1 MSDAPKPTAE
11 GRFTSRFVRPQAMR
25 NLTSEQRA
33 EERSST
39 WLELFFDLCFVVAVA
54 ALARGLH
61 HDPTLDGMLRFLG
74 LFVPVWWSWMI
85 FTWYATSFDNDDVPY
100 RVTLFVAMLSILGLA
115 ASVGRIGVDPSAVV
129 GFVLAYSLMR
139 FLVAGLFVRGG
150 RSVPANLRPFVAYY
164 AVGNIIGAT
173 IWLSSLL
180 VPAPFRYVLW
190 AVGLAVELLGP
201 ILAVMTL
208 ENPRIT
214 FHPRHIAERYGLFT
228 LIVLGESVLAVV
240 SGTAGTDWALVP
252 GLTAV
257 AGFVAAVCIWWLY
270 FDHVGSS
277 GIELGPR
284 PAFYWGYGHYA
295 VYAGIAA
302 FGVGVQ
308 LAIEGLTVRAGRGSA
323 SLRRLR
329 SGGESRARGWRD
341 PLPARHRLRRPDQ
354 RRHPERP
361 RAGRTPRSDG
371 APGPDHRSRLPAL
384 AARIHRHGLPGL
396 AGPGVLRNAHR
407 RPAGI
412 GLQASGN
419 RSFFL
424 KPETC
429 SGGSRTALV
438 RVVPRPASAE
448 YIGE

>member
-1 MSDAPKPTAE
+1 VNDAPRPGAVSGGDAGE
-11 GRFTSRFVRPQAMR
+11 GRFASRFVRPQAMR
-25 NLTSEQRA
+25 NLTSEQRT
-33 EERSST
+33 EERAST

-139 FLVAGLFVRGG
+139 LLVAGLFVRAG
-150 RSVPANLRPFVAYY
+150 RNVPADLRPFVAFY
-164 AVGNIIGAT
+164 AAGNIIGAT

-208 ENPRIT
+208 DNPRIT

-228 LIVLGESVLAVV
+228 LIVLGESVLAVA
-240 SGTAGTDWALVP
+240 SGTAGTDWALAAV
-252 GLTAV
+252 LTAV
-257 AGFVAAVCIWWLY
+257 AGFVAAACIWWLY

-302 FGVGVQ
+302 FGVGVL
-308 LAIEGLTVRAGRGSA
+308 LAIEAA
-323 SLRRLR
+323 
-329 SGGESRARGWRD
+329 
-341 PLPARHRLRRPDQ
+341 
-354 RRHPERP
+354 
-361 RAGRTPRSDG
+361 
-371 APGPDHRSRLPAL
+371 APQYAL
-384 AARIHRHGLPGL
+384 AAGAPASEGYGLGERTVL
-396 AGPGVLRNAHR
+396 AGGVILFLL
-407 RPAGI
+407 GI
-412 GLQASGN
+412 AFVDRINEGTQNDSVLIA
-419 RSFFL
+419 RVTAVTL
-424 KPETC
+424 LVPI
-429 SGGSRTALV
+429 TALGSLLSPLAFAATV
-438 RVVPRPASAE
+438 SLVLLALASYE
-448 YIGE
+448 TLTEDQPE

>member
-1 MSDAPKPTAE
+1 MSDAPKPGAVSGGDAATR
-11 GRFTSRFVRPQAMR
+11 RFSSRFVRPQAMR

-61 HDPTLDGMLRFLG
+61 HDPNLDGMLRFLG

-115 ASVGRIGVDPSAVV
+115 ASVGRIGVDPSAVI
-129 GFVLAYSLMR
+129 GFVMAYSLMR
-139 FLVAGLFVRGG
+139 ILVAGLFVRAG
-150 RSVPANLRPFVAYY
+150 RNVPANLRPFVAFY
-164 AVGNIIGAT
+164 AAGNLIQAT

-208 ENPRIT
+208 DNPRIT

-228 LIVLGESVLAVV
+228 LIVLGESVLAVA
-240 SGTAGTDWALVP
+240 SGTAGTDWEPAAMF
-252 GLTAV
+252 TAV
-257 AGFVAAVCIWWLY
+257 AGFVAAACIWWLY

-284 PAFYWGYGHYA
+284 PAFYWGYGHFA

-308 LAIEGLTVRAGRGSA
+308 LAIEAA
-323 SLRRLR
+323 
-329 SGGESRARGWRD
+329 
-341 PLPARHRLRRPDQ
+341 
-354 RRHPERP
+354 
-361 RAGRTPRSDG
+361 
-371 APGPDHRSRLPAL
+371 APQYAL
-384 AARIHRHGLPGL
+384 AAGAPALESYGLGARTVL
-396 AGPGVLRNAHR
+396 AGGVILFLLGIAFVDRINEGTRNDRVLIAR
-407 RPAGI
+407 LAAVALLIP
-412 GLQASGN
+412 
-419 RSFFL
+419 
-424 KPETC
+424 T
-429 SGGSRTALV
+429 TALGSLLSPLAFTV
-438 RVVPRPASAE
+438 TVCLVLLALASYETLTEYVP
-448 YIGE
+448 G

>member
-1 MSDAPKPTAE
+1 MSDAQNPGAVSGGDPAE
-11 GRFTSRFVRPQAMR
+11 GRFSSRFVRPQTMR
-25 NLTSEQRA
+25 NLASEGRA

-61 HDPTLDGMLRFLG
+61 HDPTLEGMLRFLG

-139 FLVAGLFVRGG
+139 LLVAGLFVRAG
-150 RSVPANLRPFVAYY
+150 RNVPADLRPFVAYY
-164 AVGNIIGAT
+164 AAGNIIGVT

-208 ENPRIT
+208 DNPRIT

-228 LIVLGESVLAVV
+228 IIVLGESVLAVT
-240 SGTAGTDWALVP
+240 SGTAGTDWAP
-252 GLTAV
+252 AAMLTAV
-257 AGFVAAVCIWWLY
+257 AGFVAAACIWWLY

-302 FGVGVQ
+302 FGVGVL
-308 LAIEGLTVRAGRGSA
+308 LAIESA
-323 SLRRLR
+323 
-329 SGGESRARGWRD
+329 
-341 PLPARHRLRRPDQ
+341 
-354 RRHPERP
+354 
-361 RAGRTPRSDG
+361 
-371 APGPDHRSRLPAL
+371 APQYAL
-384 AARIHRHGLPGL
+384 AAGAPTSEGYSLGARTVL
-396 AGPGVLRNAHR
+396 AGGVMLFLLGIAFVDRINEGTRNDRVLIAR
-407 RPAGI
+407 LAAVALLIPI
-412 GLQASGN
+412 
-419 RSFFL
+419 
-424 KPETC
+424 
-429 SGGSRTALV
+429 TALGSLLSSLAFTV
-438 RVVPRPASAE
+438 TVCLVLLALASYETLTEDVP
-448 YIGE
+448 G

>member
-1 MSDAPKPTAE
+1 MSDAPKSGAVSGGDPATR
-11 GRFTSRFVRPQAMR
+11 RFSSRFVRPQAMR

-61 HDPTLDGMLRFLG
+61 HDPNLEGMLRFLG

-85 FTWYATSFDNDDVPY
+85 FSWYATSFDNDDVPY

-139 FLVAGLFVRGG
+139 LLVAGLFVRGG
-150 RSVPANLRPFVAYY
+150 RNVPADLRPFVAFY
-164 AVGNIIGAT
+164 AAGNIIGAT

-208 ENPRIT
+208 DNPRIT

-228 LIVLGESVLAVV
+228 LIVLGESVLAVA
-240 SGTAGTDWALVP
+240 SGTAGTDWAP
-252 GLTAV
+252 AAMLTAV
-257 AGFVAAVCIWWLY
+257 AGFVAAACIWWLY
-270 FDHVGSS
+270 FDHVRSS

-284 PAFYWGYGHYA
+284 PAFYWGYGHFA

-302 FGVGVQ
+302 FGVGVL
-308 LAIEGLTVRAGRGSA
+308 LAIEAA
-323 SLRRLR
+323 
-329 SGGESRARGWRD
+329 
-341 PLPARHRLRRPDQ
+341 
-354 RRHPERP
+354 
-361 RAGRTPRSDG
+361 
-371 APGPDHRSRLPAL
+371 APQYAL
-384 AARIHRHGLPGL
+384 AAGAPTSEGYSLGARTVL
-396 AGPGVLRNAHR
+396 AGGVILFLL
-407 RPAGI
+407 GI
-412 GLQASGN
+412 AFVDRINEGTQNDRVLIA
-419 RSFFL
+419 RL
-424 KPETC
+424 AAVALLIPT
-429 SGGSRTALV
+429 TALGFLLSPLAFTATV
-438 RVVPRPASAE
+438 CLVLLALASYETLTEEVP
-448 YIGE
+448 G

>member
-1 MSDAPKPTAE
+1 MSDAPKPGAVSGGNPDTR
-11 GRFTSRFVRPQAMR
+11 RFSSSFVRPQAMR
-25 NLTSEQRA
+25 NLTSERRA

-115 ASVGRIGVDPSAVV
+115 ASLGRIGVDPSAVI

-139 FLVAGLFVRGG
+139 LLVAGLFVRGG
-150 RSVPANLRPFVAYY
+150 RNVPANLRPFVAYY
-164 AVGNIIGAT
+164 AAGNVIGAT

-180 VPAPFRYVLW
+180 VPSPFRYVLW

-208 ENPRIT
+208 DNPRIT

-228 LIVLGESVLAVV
+228 LIVLGESVLAVA
-240 SGTAGTDWALVP
+240 SGTAGTDWAP
-252 GLTAV
+252 AAMFTAV
-257 AGFVAAVCIWWLY
+257 AGFVAAACIWWLY

-284 PAFYWGYGHYA
+284 PAFYWGYGHFA

-308 LAIEGLTVRAGRGSA
+308 LAIEAV
-323 SLRRLR
+323 
-329 SGGESRARGWRD
+329 
-341 PLPARHRLRRPDQ
+341 
-354 RRHPERP
+354 
-361 RAGRTPRSDG
+361 
-371 APGPDHRSRLPAL
+371 APQYAL
-384 AARIHRHGLPGL
+384 AAGAPALEGYGLGARTVL
-396 AGPGVLRNAHR
+396 AGGVILFLLGIAFVDRINEGTRNDRVLIAR
-407 RPAGI
+407 LAAVALLIP
-412 GLQASGN
+412 
-419 RSFFL
+419 
-424 KPETC
+424 T
-429 SGGSRTALV
+429 TALGSLLSPLAFTV
-438 RVVPRPASAE
+438 TVCLVLLALVFHETLTEDVP
-448 YIGE
+448 G

>member
-1 MSDAPKPTAE
+1 VSDAPRPGAVSGGDAGE
-11 GRFTSRFVRPQAMR
+11 GQFASRFVRPQAMR
-25 NLTSEQRA
+25 NLTSEQRT
-33 EERSST
+33 EERAST

-139 FLVAGLFVRGG
+139 LLVAGLFVRAG
-150 RSVPANLRPFVAYY
+150 RNVPADLRPFVAFY
-164 AVGNIIGAT
+164 AAGNIIGAT

-208 ENPRIT
+208 DNPRIT

-228 LIVLGESVLAVV
+228 LIVLGESVLAVA
-240 SGTAGTDWALVP
+240 SGTAGTDWALAAV
-252 GLTAV
+252 LTAV
-257 AGFVAAVCIWWLY
+257 AGFVAAACIWWLY

-302 FGVGVQ
+302 FGVGVL
-308 LAIEGLTVRAGRGSA
+308 LAIEAA
-323 SLRRLR
+323 
-329 SGGESRARGWRD
+329 
-341 PLPARHRLRRPDQ
+341 
-354 RRHPERP
+354 
-361 RAGRTPRSDG
+361 
-371 APGPDHRSRLPAL
+371 APQYAL
-384 AARIHRHGLPGL
+384 AAGAPASEGYGLGERTVL
-396 AGPGVLRNAHR
+396 AGGVILFLL
-407 RPAGI
+407 GI
-412 GLQASGN
+412 AFVDRINEGTQNDSVLIA
-419 RSFFL
+419 RVTAVTL
-424 KPETC
+424 LVPI
-429 SGGSRTALV
+429 TALGSLLSPLAFAATV
-438 RVVPRPASAE
+438 SLVLLALASYE
-448 YIGE
+448 TLTEDQPE

>member
-1 MSDAPKPTAE
+1 VSDAPKPGVAPGGDPAT
-11 GRFTSRFVRPQAMR
+11 RRLSSRFVRPQAMR
-25 NLTSEQRA
+25 NLTNEKRA

-115 ASVGRIGVDPSAVV
+115 ASVGRIGVDPSAVI

-139 FLVAGLFVRGG
+139 ILVAGLFVRAGPN
-150 RSVPANLRPFVAYY
+150 VPANLRPFVAFY
-164 AVGNIIGAT
+164 AAGNLIGAT

-208 ENPRIT
+208 DNPRIT

-228 LIVLGESVLAVV
+228 LIVLGESVLAVA
-240 SGTAGTDWALVP
+240 SGTAGTDWAP
-252 GLTAV
+252 AAMLTAV
-257 AGFVAAVCIWWLY
+257 AGFVAAACIWWLY

-284 PAFYWGYGHYA
+284 PAFYWGYGHFA

-308 LAIEGLTVRAGRGSA
+308 LAIEAA
-323 SLRRLR
+323 
-329 SGGESRARGWRD
+329 
-341 PLPARHRLRRPDQ
+341 
-354 RRHPERP
+354 
-361 RAGRTPRSDG
+361 
-371 APGPDHRSRLPAL
+371 APQYAL
-384 AARIHRHGLPGL
+384 AAGAPALEGYGLGARTVL
-396 AGPGVLRNAHR
+396 AGGVILFLL
-407 RPAGI
+407 GI
-412 GLQASGN
+412 AFVDRINEGTQNDRVLIA
-419 RSFFL
+419 RL
-424 KPETC
+424 AAVALLIPT
-429 SGGSRTALV
+429 TALGSLLSPLAFTV
-438 RVVPRPASAE
+438 SVCLVLMALAFYETLTEDVP
-448 YIGE
+448 G

>member
-1 MSDAPKPTAE
+1 
-11 GRFTSRFVRPQAMR
+11 MR
-25 NLTSEQRA
+25 NLTGEQRA

-61 HDPTLDGMLRFLG
+61 HDPNLDGMLRFLG

-100 RVTLFVAMLSILGLA
+100 RVTLFIAMLSILGLA

-139 FLVAGLFVRGG
+139 LLVAGLFVRAG
-150 RSVPANLRPFVAYY
+150 RNVPADLRPFVAFY
-164 AVGNIIGAT
+164 AAGNIIGAT

-180 VPAPFRYVLW
+180 VPAPFRYVVW

-208 ENPRIT
+208 DNPRIT

-228 LIVLGESVLAVV
+228 LIVLGESVLAVA
-240 SGTAGTDWALVP
+240 SGTAGTDWALAAV
-252 GLTAV
+252 LTAV

-302 FGVGVQ
+302 FGVGVL
-308 LAIEGLTVRAGRGSA
+308 LAIEAA
-323 SLRRLR
+323 
-329 SGGESRARGWRD
+329 
-341 PLPARHRLRRPDQ
+341 
-354 RRHPERP
+354 
-361 RAGRTPRSDG
+361 
-371 APGPDHRSRLPAL
+371 APQYAL
-384 AARIHRHGLPGL
+384 AAGAPTSEGYGLGARTVL
-396 AGPGVLRNAHR
+396 AGGVILFLL
-407 RPAGI
+407 GI
-412 GLQASGN
+412 AFVDRINEGTQNDRVLIA
-419 RSFFL
+419 RL
-424 KPETC
+424 AAVAVLVPI
-429 SGGSRTALV
+429 TALGSLLSPLAFTV
-438 RVVPRPASAE
+438 TVCLVLLILASYE
-448 YIGE
+448 TLGEDGPD

>member
-1 MSDAPKPTAE
+1 VSDAPRPGAVSGGDAGE
-11 GRFTSRFVRPQAMR
+11 GRFASRFVRPQAMR
-25 NLTSEQRA
+25 NLTSEQRT
-33 EERSST
+33 EERAST

-139 FLVAGLFVRGG
+139 LLVAGLFVRAG
-150 RSVPANLRPFVAYY
+150 RNVPADLRPFVAFY
-164 AVGNIIGAT
+164 AAGNIIGAT

-208 ENPRIT
+208 DNPRIT

-228 LIVLGESVLAVV
+228 LIVLGESVLAVA
-240 SGTAGTDWALVP
+240 SGTSGTDWALAAV
-252 GLTAV
+252 LTAV
-257 AGFVAAVCIWWLY
+257 AGFVAAACIWWLY

-302 FGVGVQ
+302 FGVGVL
-308 LAIEGLTVRAGRGSA
+308 LAIEAA
-323 SLRRLR
+323 
-329 SGGESRARGWRD
+329 
-341 PLPARHRLRRPDQ
+341 
-354 RRHPERP
+354 
-361 RAGRTPRSDG
+361 
-371 APGPDHRSRLPAL
+371 APQYAL
-384 AARIHRHGLPGL
+384 AAGAPASEGYGLGARTVL
-396 AGPGVLRNAHR
+396 AGGVILFLL
-407 RPAGI
+407 GI
-412 GLQASGN
+412 AFVDRINEGTQDDRVLIA
-419 RSFFL
+419 RL
-424 KPETC
+424 AAVAVLVPI
-429 SGGSRTALV
+429 TALGFLLSPLAFTV
-438 RVVPRPASAE
+438 AVCLVLLILACYETLGEDVP
-448 YIGE
+448 G